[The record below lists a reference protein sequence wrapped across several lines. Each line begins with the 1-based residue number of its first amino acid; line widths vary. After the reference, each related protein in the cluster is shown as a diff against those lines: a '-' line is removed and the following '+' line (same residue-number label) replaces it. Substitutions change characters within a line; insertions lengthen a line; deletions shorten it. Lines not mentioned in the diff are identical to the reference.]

1 MSLSLLYKGKRLNII
16 IKRTGAE
23 KLTVNAKEVAKSA
36 PTQNRYNGFYSV
48 SDNMLDKSE
57 NVIIIDV

>member
-16 IKRTGAE
+16 INRTGAE
-23 KLTVNAKEVAKSA
+23 KLTVNAKEVAKSI
-36 PTQNRYNGFYSV
+36 PSENRYNGFYSV